1 MTGDSRKS
9 TREAFK
15 ELDMLGVI
23 DNKQVASH
31 FGLIWREFGP
41 RCALRCVA
49 ALFHRRHTTF
59 LDIAF
64 ETSARGK
71 RERAS

>member
-1 MTGDSRKS
+1 MR
-9 TREAFK
+9 
-15 ELDMLGVI
+15 GVI

-41 RCALRCVA
+41 RCALRCA
-49 ALFHRRHTTF
+49 AAVLRRRPTTF

-64 ETSARGK
+64 QSSARK
-71 RERAS
+71 RRRA